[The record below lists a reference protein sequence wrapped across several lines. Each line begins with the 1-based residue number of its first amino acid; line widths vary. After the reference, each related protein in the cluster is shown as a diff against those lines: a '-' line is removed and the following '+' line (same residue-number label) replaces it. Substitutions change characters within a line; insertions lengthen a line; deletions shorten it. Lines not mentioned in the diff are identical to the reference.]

1 MASRRS
7 DLAMGRRLESSVD
20 QRTGQREDKT
30 VTTRVGVLCA
40 RVRVEEKLL
49 LTTLAAAGFVAEQVF
64 PAAAPLPIRPAP
76 RPRFGPASRRRPGR
90 AR

>member
-1 MASRRS
+1 M
-7 DLAMGRRLESSVD
+7 D
-20 QRTGQREDKT
+20 QRTGQREDET

-64 PAAAPLPIRPAP
+64 PAAPLPIPPAP
-76 RPRFGPASRRRPGR
+76 PSPVRPGSATEAGPGTLIDSCQNR
-90 AR
+90 AAAGPLV